1 MCGVCTGDAFGLRN
15 FYRTDMTRAGFLAA
29 SAAAA
34 GVAAAGL
41 PNRARAAE
49 AATIFYGGPIV
60 TMDVRERSVGAVA
73 ISGNTILAVG
83 DVDSVTSAAGPG
95 ARRVNLDGRTLMPG
109 LIDPHQHP
117 IPGGIMLTQ
126 MLNVGYDAYKD
137 KAGVIGALKT
147 KASQLPAGQWIYAA
161 YYDNVLQGGDLTL
174 AELDAVATEHPI
186 FVYYVSMHSATG
198 NTAAFKIAGVTA
210 STGDLPGGGHF
221 GKDSA
226 GDLNGM
232 IFEPPALVKFMAGMP
247 KLTMELVSSAVTKF
261 LYQSAALGI
270 TMVHEAGAYAP
281 TPDALEGYKAVMTDS
296 PVRYSASP
304 AVEFLNAANTF
315 VAPYGKPGARALE
328 IPGTLLSF
336 YAVKIVSDG
345 SPQQL
350 TAFQMEPYLNST
362 STGLA
367 NYTADEL
374 NALVAQ
380 VKASGWP
387 VSIHCNG
394 DASLERA
401 LNAIET
407 AYGPNSPVEGVNR
420 IEHCTLA
427 NADQIARM
435 KRMGVQP
442 SHLMNNLYYYG
453 AAYRD
458 HIFGAPRAE
467 RFNPA
472 HSFLAA
478 GIPFTIHS
486 DCPCS
491 PIAPLREI
499 GTAVTRVCATD
510 GSVVG
515 AAEGVPLE
523 AALAG
528 MTTAAA
534 AQCGLGDKTGS
545 LTAGKY
551 ADLVLLESNPLSTD
565 PAKLGDIRVSETWV
579 NGKKVVVPNA

>member
-1 MCGVCTGDAFGLRN
+1 
-15 FYRTDMTRAGFLAA
+15 MTRAGFLAA

-41 PNRARAAE
+41 PNPARAAE

-60 TMDVRERSVGAVA
+60 TMDDRVRSAAAVA
-73 ISGNTILAVG
+73 ISGMRIVAVG
-83 DVDSVTSAAGPG
+83 DLDAVTSAAGPG

-137 KAGVIGALKT
+137 KAGVIGALKA

-174 AELDAVATEHPI
+174 AELDAVSTEHPI

-226 GDLNGM
+226 GNLNGM

-304 AVEFLNAANTF
+304 AVEFLKAANSF

-401 LNAIET
+401 LDAIET
-407 AYGPNSPVEGVNR
+407 AYGPNSPVEGINR

-528 MTTAAA
+528 MTTTAA